1 MHLWQLEALFVA
13 MILSTTAFFSGGKL
27 TDWIGAAAV
36 LFTFMH
42 GQISF
47 DFQEAQETLENPQV
61 ACYKWSGRYFVIKEM
76 LWIVTFVLLRAWP
89 LLVGTVIFATYPR
102 WRKWLR
108 ARITQNTAAD

>member
-1 MHLWQLEALFVA
+1 VEFWQLEALFVG

-47 DFQEAQETLENPQV
+47 DFQEAQESLEKPQV
-61 ACYKWSGRYFVIKEM
+61 ACYKWSGRYFVIKEL
-76 LWIVTFVLLRAWP
+76 LWIVTFVLLRTWP
-89 LLVGTVIFATYPR
+89 LLVGTFIFATYPS

-108 ARITQNTAAD
+108 ARIARNAPSE